1 AVARVEFRIEL
12 REALAIDPAREGIGA
27 VLDRP
32 ALEAAQALQH
42 VLRPADRFAEL
53 TVAHDVDAGLGLLA
67 HDVGDGGSEAFLI
80 GDLVERLAGLLE
92 PQESLQRLGPDEAAH
107 VGGEDAV
114 RAVLH
119 GLNLPAHHSHASPTS
134 SVATVSGA
142 PTLKYSQKPM
152 RMPRLAA
159 R

>member
-1 AVARVEFRIEL
+1 
-12 REALAIDPAREGIGA
+12 
-27 VLDRP
+27 
-32 ALEAAQALQH
+32 
-42 VLRPADRFAEL
+42 DRFAEL
-53 TVAHDVDAGLGLLA
+53 AVAHDVDARLGLPA
-67 HDVGDGGSEAFLI
+67 HDVGDGGGEAFLV
-80 GDLVERLAGLLE
+80 GRFVERLPGLLE
-92 PQESLQRLGPDEAAH
+92 PQESLQRFRPDEAAH
-107 VGGEDAV
+107 VGGEGAI